1 MKHTSSAKTSNPSV
15 QMAAGIIDPLPV
27 TAYLSPDPLD
37 DDSDIEEGW
46 TSWIPGYLNSDE
58 YGVSYLHTQNIKLS
72 RRLESFTEAEFQKAI
87 KRLKSLWHDKYVKEM
102 NVVIVYTG
110 FLGTEATAS
119 FDYAKSEPECGIY
132 SFALHTPLHYKYA
145 NKLLQPEQAP
155 QSTLNIWEHEIIHAL
170 DYRQILIA
178 SAFAGSEN
186 PLNGLTYY
194 TLKYREEGIANLP
207 ALLDGDIK
215 AVNSFH
221 EAKEIYAKNCRQI
234 GKEMLTLEK
243 NSDND
248 RRKIYKGHDF
258 YEAGPWLILDMLSG
272 NYSTALDTDM
282 AIIEK
287 RIQKKEALSENEK
300 LGILSDALKIVS
312 VSSYLRKIKAY
323 LQHKI

>member
-46 TSWIPGYLNSDE
+46 ISWIPGYLNSDE

-155 QSTLNIWEHEIIHAL
+155 KSTLNIWEHEIIHAL